1 MPHFAFRSSGALL
14 NSSAVARNGARNMKI
29 LRGTLSKGVLLAA
42 SERDRRLFLSC
53 AHLQNELNFLHRA
66 VLWCG
71 DLSSE
76 YEVQHRGQLAMTLF
90 YLRLLA
96 GKASEGWE
104 MFRKLLLASADA
116 RELERELVETGKA
129 ALGKLKRYFGKQ
141 NLVSNIRNN
150 FAFHFSPEQLES
162 HLEKTDE
169 SLDLF
174 LESTSG
180 VNSLFY
186 FAEVLATSAII
197 EQAGAKSIEEGF
209 EAVVKEVIGV
219 AGDLVSLADAT
230 LHALLTRFGMDVWSK
245 PMAEVPL
252 PELRAFESVS
262 MPWLVDT
269 HRVERT

>member
-1 MPHFAFRSSGALL
+1 
-14 NSSAVARNGARNMKI
+14 MKI
-29 LRGTLSKGVLLAA
+29 VRGTLSKVVLLAA
-42 SERDRRLFLSC
+42 AERDRRLFLAC

-71 DLSSE
+71 DFSSE
-76 YEVQHRGQLAMTLF
+76 NEVQHRGQLAMTLF

-104 MFRKLLLASADA
+104 IFRKLLLASADGK
-116 RELERELVETGKA
+116 ELEGKLVDTGKA

-150 FAFHFSPEQLES
+150 FAFHFSPEQLER
-162 HLEKTDE
+162 HLERTDE
-169 SLDLF
+169 TLDLF
-174 LESTSG
+174 LESNAG

-197 EQAGAKSIEEGF
+197 DRTGAKSIEEGF
-209 EAVVKEVIGV
+209 DAVVKEIIGV

-230 LHALLTRFGMDVWSK
+230 LHALLTRFGKEVWSK
-245 PMAEVPL
+245 PMEEVPL
-252 PELRAFESVS
+252 PKMVAFDSVS

-269 HRVERT
+269 DRVKRA